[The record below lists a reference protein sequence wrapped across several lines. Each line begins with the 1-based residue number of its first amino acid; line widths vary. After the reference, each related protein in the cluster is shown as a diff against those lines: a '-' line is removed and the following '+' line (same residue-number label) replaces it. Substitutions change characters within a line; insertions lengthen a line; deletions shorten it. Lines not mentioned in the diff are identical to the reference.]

1 MKKNLFQT
9 VVLFVAL
16 AIAGLCLVVLPILFS
31 DGAVKQVLP
40 IVGASLFTSALT
52 FFLVDMTRTGR

>member
-1 MKKNLFQT
+1 MKKNLVQT

-16 AIAGLCLVVLPILFS
+16 AVAGLCLVVLPILFS

-40 IVGASLFTSALT
+40 MVGASLFTSTLT
-52 FFLVDMTRTGR
+52 FFLVDMTRMGR